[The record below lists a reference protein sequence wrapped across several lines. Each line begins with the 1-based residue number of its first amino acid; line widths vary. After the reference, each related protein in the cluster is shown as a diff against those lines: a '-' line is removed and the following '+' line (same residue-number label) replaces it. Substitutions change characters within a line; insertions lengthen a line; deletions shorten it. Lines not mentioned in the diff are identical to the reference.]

1 MSTVHGGPSGQDGP
15 PAAPAAVGATA
26 DAPSPVADSGAG
38 AGAPSPVAGADSGA
52 GAGARGAAGPASSVA
67 VALQP
72 VPARAAGV
80 QLIGEAKGSGYKE
93 APSLVRRA
101 DGQTIQ
107 LTRLLY
113 LVLEAI
119 DGQRGI
125 EEIAGHASDSFG
137 RLVSAENVRTL
148 ITSQLLPLGLLQL
161 ADGSEP
167 AVKKS
172 NPLLGMR
179 FRYSVTDPDRTRK
192 ITAPFAT
199 LFNPLIVVAVTAAF
213 LATCWWV
220 LMVKGLASA
229 THEAFANPGLVLLIL
244 VVTVLSAGFHE
255 FGHAAAARRGGA
267 TPGAMGTGLYL
278 MWPAFYTDV
287 TDSYRLGRGGRL
299 RTDLGGL
306 YFNAIV
312 AVAIMGIWWATGF
325 DALLLVVVTQIL
337 QMVRQLMP
345 LVRFDGYHIL
355 ADATGVPDLFQ
366 RIKPTLLAL
375 VPWRKTDP
383 EAGLLKPWARAVVTI
398 WVLVTVPLLLFSMAT
413 MVLTLPRVLGTAW
426 DNGLKQQAMLSHS
439 VATGDVA
446 DAAVR
451 VIAIACLALP
461 VLGILYILLRLVRQ
475 LATGLWRKTRG
486 KALQRATAIVAIAAV
501 AAGLAWAWWPG
512 ADTYRPVQP
521 YERGTLADATTAVF
535 PAATAARMA
544 EGQSGTTVALWPEG
558 ARRPTREDP
567 QLSMVLVPRQSGTS
581 TTAGPAAAPAA
592 PSWVFPFDKPAAPE
606 DDGNQSL
613 AVNTTDGSVVYDVA
627 FALVWA
633 EDGDT
638 VDTRN
643 EAYAFASCADCAA
656 VAVGFQVVLIVGQ
669 TDVIVPEN
677 LSASANY
684 NCVRCLTYALASQLV
699 LTLDGPLS
707 SDGMARLNALWQEI
721 AAYGKDLRNQPL
733 SEIQGRLSAYK
744 EQIMAVIKADPNA
757 TPAGSA
763 GTASTPGATPG
774 ATSGATPAATT
785 GASTGSTPGATP
797 GATAGATP
805 GSTQAPAPG
814 PTGAAAPTGG
824 TTSSG
829 ATPGSS
835 ATVPAGQQLT
845 QPAAPEPG
853 TVSPAP
859 ASTAP
864 PAP

>member
-15 PAAPAAVGATA
+15 PALPATGGATSPDA
-26 DAPSPVADSGAG
+26 D
-38 AGAPSPVAGADSGA
+38 
-52 GAGARGAAGPASSVA
+52 AGARGDAAGPPSSAA
-67 VALQP
+67 VGLQP
-72 VPARAAGV
+72 VPVRAAGV

-93 APSLVRRA
+93 APSLVRRS

-119 DGQRGI
+119 DGERGL

-383 EAGLLKPWARAVVTI
+383 EARLLKPWARAVVTI

-439 VATGDVA
+439 LATGDLA

-461 VLGILYILLRLVRQ
+461 VLGIFYILLRLVRQ

-535 PAATAARMA
+535 PASAASRMA

-567 QLSMVLVPRQSGTS
+567 QLSMVLVPRQSGTAS
-581 TTAGPAAAPAA
+581 TAAPAAAPAA

-707 SDGMARLNALWQEI
+707 SDGTARLNALWQEI

-744 EQIMAVIKADPNA
+744 EQIMAVIKADPSA

-763 GTASTPGATPG
+763 GTAPTPGATPAATPG
-774 ATSGATPAATT
+774 ATSGATP
-785 GASTGSTPGATP
+785 GAGTAATP
-797 GATAGATP
+797 GTTSGATAETTP

-814 PTGAAAPTGG
+814 PTGATAPGDG
-824 TTSSG
+824 TTPSGPAAGSG
-829 ATPGSS
+829 ATE
-835 ATVPAGQQLT
+835 PAGQQLT
-845 QPAAPEPG
+845 QPAAPAPG